1 MSRVKKVLLVED
13 EDNLRSL
20 IASELAE
27 LGYEVHQAKDGEEG
41 LAMAE
46 NVRPDIILSDVVMP
60 KKSGNDLLKE
70 LRKTE
75 FGKNIPFIVLTARV
89 NMKDYFEMMKVD
101 GFLEKPFKISGLAKV
116 IESALGLS
124 RRPDLS
130 ESHSSAVQPS
140 TTRSAESIRS
150 DGTIVSAAEA
160 VVDINMVH
168 SLDGTVV
175 TFDKMV
181 KTQKA
186 LLVEDDERVA
196 SKIENA
202 LFKNGYLVRK
212 TATPARCIEEGVNY
226 APDII
231 FLKGIISGM
240 KASSLLTLLRGMLS
254 LRYVPV
260 VVYGGNE
267 LHEQNRD
274 FAGQSNFHMISGEAN
289 QIVDLIDQ
297 FSAKGSKI

>member
-1 MSRVKKVLLVED
+1 MSKKVLIVED
-13 EDNLRSL
+13 ENNLRTL

-46 NVRPDIILSDVVMP
+46 KVRPDIILSDVVMP
-60 KKSGNDLLKE
+60 KKSGNDLLKD

-75 FGKNIPFIVLTARV
+75 FGKKIPFVILTARV
-89 NMKDYFEMMKVD
+89 NMKDYFEVMKVD

-116 IESALGLS
+116 MESVL
-124 RRPDLS
+124 
-130 ESHSSAVQPS
+130 SSAKGDATPERKSPS
-140 TTRSAESIRS
+140 SEYKTTRSTESIRS

-160 VVDINMVH
+160 VVDVNMVH

-175 TFDKMV
+175 TFDKTM
-181 KTQKA
+181 KTQKV
-186 LLVEDDERVA
+186 LLVEDDDRVSA
-196 SKIENA
+196 KIESV

-212 TATPARCIEEGVNY
+212 TSTPARCIEEGVNY
-226 APDII
+226 VPDFI

-240 KASSLLTLLRGMLS
+240 KAGSLIALLRGMLS

-267 LHEQNRD
+267 LNEQKKD
-274 FAGQSNFHMISGEAN
+274 FLSQGNVHVIMGETH
-289 QIVDLIDQ
+289 QLVDLMDQ
-297 FSAKGSKI
+297 FLAKGLKHGG